1 MLLWNLVQSKAW
13 YSSSPNLIP
22 FHKALNTHID
32 PSSNLSLDLLLLH
45 LFRLENLRPALFL
58 TPQFLIMR
66 LRVNLQ
72 LLQIR
77 IHHFLAAVGALPQH
91 TEPIS
96 FISLDPP
103 TVLYSVCR
111 CLRIRAVLLL
121 IPYLTAPLFLLGVYD
136 I

>member
-1 MLLWNLVQSKAW
+1 
-13 YSSSPNLIP
+13 
-22 FHKALNTHID
+22 
-32 PSSNLSLDLLLLH
+32 
-45 LFRLENLRPALFL
+45 
-58 TPQFLIMR
+58 MR

-77 IHHFLAAVGALPQH
+77 IHHFFAAVGALPQN
-91 TEPIS
+91 TELIS

-111 CLRIRAVLLL
+111 YLRIRAVLLL
-121 IPYLTAPLFLLGVYD
+121 ISYPTAPLFLRGVYD